1 MFGDIGLDPSCGL
14 LLNFSFESPRR
25 GWKAFLMLNVAID
38 EDGWRERRRSSQ
50 MKKIVMGV

>member
-14 LLNFSFESPRR
+14 LLNFSFGSPRR
-25 GWKAFLMLNVAID
+25 GWKAFLMLNVALD

-50 MKKIVMGV
+50 MKKMVMEV